1 MISGDNCT
9 PITVISVLVYICCV
23 SRCVP
28 SSDGRDEDVTEEVCI
43 EGLGLCAEGDDGFET

>member
-23 SRCVP
+23 FRCVP